1 MHPSD
6 RQLIEYLFGGEGAAT
21 TEQHLLEPCTR
32 CAARVR
38 DYETL
43 VQTMRSDRTPEPP
56 VEWVERAIALRS
68 AGSVQERIARWC
80 EGLRERVARLVHD
93 SAAEPGFA
101 AAGTRLVAG
110 DRRLRFESEEIEL
123 DIHLEPL
130 GRGGVLT
137 GQISKLDPTARPV
150 PGARLLVTAG
160 DLEIHEAGT
169 DELGEFCVELSR
181 LRSVRVRTEIGGMLV
196 SFTIPDVG
204 ILP

>member
-6 RQLIEYLFGGEGAAT
+6 GQLIEALFGEGAAA
-21 TEQHLLEPCTR
+21 TEQHLLEPCAR

-38 DYETL
+38 DYDAL
-43 VQTMRSDRTPEPP
+43 IRTMRSDRTPEPP
-56 VEWVERAIALRS
+56 VDWVERAIAIRS
-68 AGSVQERIARWC
+68 AGNVHERIERWC

-93 SAAEPGFA
+93 SAGEPGLA

-123 DIHLEPL
+123 DVQIEPL

-150 PGARLLVTAG
+150 PGVRLLVTAG
-160 DLEIHEAGT
+160 DREIHEADT

-181 LRSVRVRTEIGGMLV
+181 LRSVRLRTEVGGALV
-196 SFTIPDVG
+196 SLTIPDVG
-204 ILP
+204 ISP